1 MKNNYFYLLL
11 LVITFISTLFITKSI
26 IPKLSKSAKQP
37 IYTDGPDWH
46 IKKSG
51 TPTMGGI
58 GFIIPSVALMVI
70 ISFSALANENY
81 DPGLSLLIS
90 STFCLFNSFIGVWD
104 DLIKILH
111 SQNAG
116 LTPRQKLFFQTALA
130 IGYLS
135 ARNILTN
142 EDTVITFG
150 GISINLGVMY
160 YPLAIIFIL
169 GIVNCANLTDGVDGL
184 ASSVSFAISISSFLF
199 SLGRNSTVSIISAIG
214 VGATL
219 GFLAFNIHPAKIFM
233 GDTGSL
239 FLGALCVCYAFSLNS
254 LPAYTLVGGVY
265 VIEGLSVIM
274 QVAFFK
280 LTGKRIL
287 KMAPLHHHFEKCGYD
302 ENKICIYAMLTTFA
316 LSIIAFTM
324 LGGIK

>member
-1 MKNNYFYLLL
+1 MNNNYLYLLL
-11 LVITFISTLFITKSI
+11 LFAEAISTLLITKSI

-58 GFIIPSVALMVI
+58 GFIIPSVILMGTVAL
-70 ISFSALANENY
+70 SAFANGSA
-81 DPGLSLLIS
+81 DLGLELLIS
-90 STFCLFNSFIGVWD
+90 GAFCLLNALIGIWD
-104 DLIKILH
+104 DLIKIRRSH
-111 SQNAG
+111 NAG
-116 LTPRQKLFFQTALA
+116 LTPRQKLILQTALA

-135 ARNILTN
+135 TRNILLN
-142 EDTVITFG
+142 ENTVLNFG
-150 GISINLGVMY
+150 SLSVNLGIMY
-160 YPLAIIFIL
+160 YPLAVVFIL

-184 ASSVSFAISISSFLF
+184 ASSVSFAISTSSFLF
-199 SLGRNSTVSIISAIG
+199 SLGKNSTVSIISAIG
-214 VGATL
+214 IGATV
-219 GFLAFNIHPAKIFM
+219 GFLIFNIHPAKIFM

-239 FLGALCVCYAFSLNS
+239 FLGALCVCYAFSLKS
-254 LPAYTLVGGVY
+254 LPAYTLVGGAY
-265 VIEGLSVIM
+265 VIEGVSVIA

-287 KMAPLHHHFEKCGYD
+287 KMAPLHHHFEKCGFD
-302 ENKICIYAMLTTFA
+302 ENKICIYAMLATFS

-324 LGGIK
+324 MGGIK